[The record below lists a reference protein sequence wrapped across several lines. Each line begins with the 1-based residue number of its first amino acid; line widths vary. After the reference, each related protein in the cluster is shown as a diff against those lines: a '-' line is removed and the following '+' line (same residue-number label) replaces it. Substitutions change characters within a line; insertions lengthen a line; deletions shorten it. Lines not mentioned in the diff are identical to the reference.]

1 MQQGRPSNRF
11 GVDLAETMTVGLP
24 SACQVVGD
32 AQHKQEQERQRADG
46 CPPGRGQRQQ
56 RPRHCQLGQRQEHPS
71 GSRKPGGHAKIAQG
85 LARPLQISQLG
96 HPGDQKDDRE

>member
-1 MQQGRPSNRF
+1 
-11 GVDLAETMTVGLP
+11 MTVGLP

-46 CPPGRGQRQQ
+46 CPPGR
-56 RPRHCQLGQRQEHPS
+56 GQRQEHPS